1 MSKSAEDDSKEEDDV
16 DVQPAEKFFGNMSVL
31 VMQPHLGHQ
40 PVSFVWVVQP
50 LTGCGAG
57 QDVVLT
63 NVCGAGGDDHHDRSV
78 PFTSVNQC

>member
-31 VMQPHLGHQ
+31 VMQHQ

-63 NVCGAGGDDHHDRSV
+63 NVCGAGGDVHHDQSV
-78 PFTSVNQC
+78 PFTSVNQY